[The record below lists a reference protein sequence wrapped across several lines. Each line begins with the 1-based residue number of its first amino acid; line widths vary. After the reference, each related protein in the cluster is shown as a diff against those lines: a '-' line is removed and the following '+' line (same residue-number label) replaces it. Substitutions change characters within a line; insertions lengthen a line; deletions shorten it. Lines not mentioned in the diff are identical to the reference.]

1 MAAKRVQ
8 FNVRIDPD
16 LAAAAILAAG
26 EMELSQAEYVEYL
39 LRLYVPLRLL
49 RQARR
54 DVPAGQ
60 QPLPTSEGGNGQ

>member
-8 FNVRIDPD
+8 FNVRIDAD
-16 LAAAAILAAG
+16 LAAAAILTAG
-26 EMELSQAEYVEYL
+26 EMGLSQAEYVEYL

-60 QPLPTSEGGNGQ
+60 QPLPIQGESNG